1 VDERLD
7 PIATRRS
14 SEVGNTGGI
23 RVVVR
28 FKREGFTGFSQS
40 TSIR

>member
-14 SEVGNTGGI
+14 GALGNTGGI

-28 FKREGFTGFSQS
+28 FKWERFTGFSQS
-40 TSIR
+40 A